1 MSWCPDGN
9 RGVVIVGISI
19 KGIVVGYLVTLLVGF
34 IAGIGVGYTMAAIY
48 GPEGARALLSP
59 TAFPVLIVAMIG
71 STLGGYVAARFAP
84 EGQVLTGALCILA
97 GGTLSAVITGM
108 DTERMAQNI
117 INVTLYP
124 IFGALGG
131 YIRLRQVQGS

>member
-1 MSWCPDGN
+1 M
-9 RGVVIVGISI
+9 GISI
-19 KGIVVGYLVTLLVGF
+19 KGIVVGYLVTLLAGLVM
-34 IAGIGVGYTMAAIY
+34 GIGVGYTMAAIY

-59 TAFPVLIVAMIG
+59 TAFPILIVAMIV

-84 EGQVLTGALCILA
+84 EGEVLTGALCIMA
-97 GGTLSAVITGM
+97 GGTLSAVISGM
-108 DTERMAQNI
+108 DAERMAQNI
-117 INVTLYP
+117 IQIAVYP